1 MHSWLLYSP
10 AFLMMAVF
18 IVMWWFGKLPT
29 IATIH
34 GLAEIANTKGGIIL
48 LLYAMSF
55 VFFYSGMR
63 YSYWVMSKS
72 QDGKLTT
79 ENALIMATFAFVTGS
94 AFGGAFSAMLKTMTG
109 DSTVTTLP
117 TQTTTST
124 VSTTVQKG
132 EPDAKPNQ

>member
-10 AFLMMAVF
+10 AFLMVAVF

-48 LLYAMSF
+48 LLYVMSF
-55 VFFYSGMR
+55 IFFFSGLR
-63 YSYWVMSKS
+63 YSYWVMAKS

-109 DSTVTTLP
+109 DSTVGAS
-117 TQTTTST
+117 TST
-124 VSTTVQKG
+124 VSTTVQQG
-132 EPDAKPNQ
+132 EKQ